1 MIDAEEDY
9 ANREI
14 KYSRIVHCEMNA
26 IIHAKESLKD
36 YTLYTYPF
44 ASCDRCSV
52 HVIQAG
58 IGTVVFPVLPDP
70 LKERWSD
77 SLIRSLENFQEAGVE
92 VRQYERV

>member
-9 ANREI
+9 ANREV
-14 KYSRIVHCEMNA
+14 KYSKIIHCEMNA
-26 IIHAKESLKD
+26 ILNAREPLTD

-58 IGTVVFPVLPDP
+58 IGRVVFPKIPER
-70 LKERWSD
+70 LKDRWD
-77 SLIRSLENFQEAGVE
+77 EILVRSMENFHEAGVE
-92 VRQYERV
+92 VTIYEL